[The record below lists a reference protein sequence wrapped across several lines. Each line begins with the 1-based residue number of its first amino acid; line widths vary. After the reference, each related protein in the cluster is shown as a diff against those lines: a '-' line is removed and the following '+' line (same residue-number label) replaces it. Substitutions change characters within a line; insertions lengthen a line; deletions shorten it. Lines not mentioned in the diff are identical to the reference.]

1 MKKKEPAFEERL
13 ARLQAIIAALES
25 GSTPLAE
32 SVALYKEGLAHAA
45 ACRKQLEQA
54 RHDIR
59 IQAEGAFAPFDM
71 PEEDD

>member
-13 ARLQAIIAALES
+13 ARLQAIVAALES

-45 ACRKQLEQA
+45 ACRKQLK
-54 RHDIR
+54 D
-59 IQAEGAFAPFDM
+59 FTS
-71 PEEDD
+71 

>member
-13 ARLQAIIAALES
+13 ARLQAIVTALES
-25 GSTPLAE
+25 GNTPLAE

-54 RHDIR
+54 RHDIK
-59 IQAEGAFAPFDM
+59 ISAEDTFVPFDM
-71 PEEDD
+71 NEKDE

>member
-13 ARLQAIIAALES
+13 ARLQAIVAALES

-54 RHDIR
+54 RQDIR